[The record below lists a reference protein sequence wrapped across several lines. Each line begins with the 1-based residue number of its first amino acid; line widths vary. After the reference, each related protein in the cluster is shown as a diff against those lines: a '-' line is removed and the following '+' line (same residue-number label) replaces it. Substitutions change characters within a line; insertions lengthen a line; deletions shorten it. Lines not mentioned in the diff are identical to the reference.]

1 MKRSITTPRRART
14 RRAVPVHV
22 QPRASS
28 GVAQEFA
35 QAVASW
41 RQRSTR
47 LGDGA
52 VGRKGDNH
60 IEQGTQI
67 AYVLADVLGQTYYEH
82 GLDFGCGWGRFMPII
97 AARCGHVWA
106 ADVFQDWLDRAV
118 ADVPHAT
125 DTLLTEPSLPLDDG
139 SMTLIVD
146 IMTLQSIDTAALRA
160 RYVSE
165 LLRVAAAG
173 AQIISLYKCDSWLE
187 TQQVFHGL
195 ASVYTKYVTVDS
207 EPAGYYLLTA
217 RTTSA

>member
-1 MKRSITTPRRART
+1 MKRAVIKPRRART
-14 RRAVPVHV
+14 RRAAPIR
-22 QPRASS
+22 PLARAIS

-35 QAVASW
+35 RAVALW
-41 RQRSTR
+41 QQRRAR

-106 ADVFQDWLDRAV
+106 VDVFQDWLDRAV

-125 DTLLTEPSLPLDDG
+125 GTLLTEPSLPLDDG

-165 LLRVAAAG
+165 LLRVSAPG
-173 AQIISLYKCDSWLE
+173 AQIISLRKCDSWLE
-187 TQQVFHGL
+187 TQQIFHGL
-195 ASVYTKYVTVDS
+195 DSVYTKYVAVDS

-217 RTTSA
+217 RTANA

>member
-1 MKRSITTPRRART
+1 MKRAVIKPRRART
-14 RRAVPVHV
+14 RRMAPVR
-22 QPRASS
+22 PPARAIS

-35 QAVASW
+35 RAVALW
-41 RQRSTR
+41 QQRRAR

-97 AARCGHVWA
+97 AARCGHIWA
-106 ADVFQDWLDRAV
+106 VDVFQDWLDRAV

-125 DTLLTEPSLPLDDG
+125 GTLLTEPSLPLDDG

-165 LLRVAAAG
+165 LLRVAAPG
-173 AQIISLYKCDSWLE
+173 AQLISLHKCDSWLE
-187 TQQVFHGL
+187 TQQIFHGL
-195 ASVYTKYVTVDS
+195 DGVYTKYVAVDS

-217 RTTSA
+217 RTASA